1 MIKFYNDEK
10 ERIIDPLLFSDKAAS
25 LAKEIYEAGLG
36 KPDRNGRRKLSKNM
50 RSQIRK
56 FYDEVL
62 QYNLRAN
69 DKANPV
75 PWHDIHP
82 YINMLVAKAA
92 YAEGRKKVSPNF
104 TDFIKNSIGQINNSD
119 DLLVFANFF
128 EAFMGYYRQ
137 YDAN

>member
-1 MIKFYNDEK
+1 MIQFYMNEK
-10 ERIIDPLLFSDKAAS
+10 KRMIDPLLFSDKAAT

-36 KPDRNGRRKLSKNM
+36 KPDKNGRRKLSKNM

-69 DKANPV
+69 DKTNPV

-92 YAEGRKKVSPNF
+92 YAEGRDKVSHNF
-104 TDFIKNSIGQINNSD
+104 TDFIKNSIGQINNPE
-119 DLLVFANFF
+119 DLLVFANYF
-128 EAFMGYYRQ
+128 EAMMGFYRQ
-137 YDAN
+137 YDK